1 MKKQD
6 GLNNDLFLAVTIPLP
21 DLKKIRGLLERGAR
35 VVVFDNDAVKKLM
48 PSDPDRRK
56 KFIMWRKAPGAER
69 FQTDA
74 LFHAY
79 AKENLPLVHLLFEYC
94 NEYRQ
99 VPKGAIEH
107 IRSCGKK
114 EYIDAINFLMFSR
127 QKLDTLKFPN
137 EANNPDITILNDLIE
152 YVFMQAVNMR
162 KSAGTLTVGK
172 EEKSRAIVRQ
182 LTRLKAHYEQE
193 GKRLPTLKEFCEC
206 KPKPF
211 DLGLTAQ
218 SLDEILRKPRYAG
231 FFVNKA
237 RSLGDKNKYVKDL
250 LEKNQLTDK
259 PRHLGHQDNEQV
271 VVGIALEAVK

>member
-1 MKKQD
+1 MKRQD
-6 GLNNDLFLAVTIPLP
+6 ALNNDLFLAATIHLP
-21 DLKKIRGLLERGAR
+21 DLKKIRGLLEQGAR

-56 KFIMWRKAPGAER
+56 KVIMWRKAPGAER

-79 AKENLPLVHLLFEYC
+79 VKENLPLVRLLFEYC

-107 IRSCGKK
+107 IRTCGKT
-114 EYIDAINFLMFSR
+114 EYTDAISFSMFSQ
-127 QKLDTLKFPN
+127 QKLDTLKFPD
-137 EANNPDITILNDLIE
+137 EANNPDITILNNLIE
-152 YVFMQAVNMR
+152 YVFKQAVAMR
-162 KSAGTLTVGK
+162 KSAGSLTFGK

-182 LTRLKAHYEQE
+182 LTRLKVHYEQE

-237 RSLGDKNKYVKDL
+237 RSLGDKDKHVKNL
-250 LEKNQLTDK
+250 LETQQSTNRVIEGV
-259 PRHLGHQDNEQV
+259 P
-271 VVGIALEAVK
+271 LEMLETLVPKK